1 VPLPPRAQGK
11 EKALTAADPEA
22 LFRDGNR
29 HLEAGDVRQ
38 AEARFR
44 EALRLAPD
52 FAAAWSNLGY
62 LLDQRGEPKEA
73 EACYRRALA
82 LDPLQAQT
90 HLNLGAL
97 LASQNRFPA
106 AEVAYSQALL
116 ADPRATAAWSNLG
129 VLYAC
134 LKREDEAEQCY
145 RQALE
150 LDPDHARARFNLSYL
165 LLRQGRFDEGWAC
178 FEARDWHAPLA
189 APMTRPRWRGEA
201 LAGKSLLILHEGG
214 HGDMIQFSRY
224 VPALKARG
232 AASITLLC
240 HPALKTL
247 FATLEGVDEV
257 VAFDQAF
264 PAEEWDYWIP
274 LLSLPSLAKTRL
286 ETIPAAIP
294 YLRPDAERVA
304 RWSAFLPREGVR
316 VGLIWKG
323 NPRHENDADRSLPAL
338 ELLAPL
344 GTVPGVSFVSLQK
357 GAGESEA
364 ARPPE
369 GLRLVDLGSRMTDF
383 ADAAAIMAGLDLV
396 ISVDTAMAHLAG
408 ALGKPCWLLLPDFKT
423 DWRWLKERTD
433 SPWYP
438 GTLRLFRQKTR
449 GDWTTVIAEA
459 RAALEGLAQQ

>member
-1 VPLPPRAQGK
+1 M
-11 EKALTAADPEA
+11 TAADPES

-29 HLEAGDVRQ
+29 HLEAGDIRH
-38 AEARFR
+38 AEACFR
-44 EALRLAPD
+44 EALRLAPG

-62 LLDQRGEPKEA
+62 LLDQRGEAGEA

-82 LDPLQAQT
+82 LAPLLAQT

-134 LKREDEAEQCY
+134 MKREDEAEQCY

-150 LDPDHARARFNLSYL
+150 LDPGHAKARFNLSYL
-165 LLRQGRFDEGWAC
+165 LLRQGRFGEGWAC

-189 APMTRPRWRGEA
+189 ARMTCPRWQGEP
-201 LAGKSLLILHEGG
+201 LAGKSLLILYEGG

-224 VPALKARG
+224 IPTLKAQG

-247 FATLEGVDEV
+247 LATLEGLDDA
-257 VAFDQAF
+257 VAFDAEP
-264 PAEEWDYWIP
+264 PAKEWDYWVP
-274 LLSLPSLAKTRL
+274 LLSLPYLGKTRL
-286 ETIPAAIP
+286 DAIPAAIP

-304 RWSAFLPREGVR
+304 RWSPLLPQEGMR

-323 NPRHENDADRSLPAL
+323 SPLHENDADRSLPSL
-338 ELLAPL
+338 DLLAPL
-344 GTVPGVSFVSLQK
+344 GSVPGVSFVSLQK

-364 ARPPE
+364 AQPPE
-369 GLRLVDLGSRMTDF
+369 GLRLADLGSRMADF

-423 DWRWLKERTD
+423 DWRWLKERSD

-438 GTLRLFRQKTR
+438 GILRLFRQTRR
-449 GDWTTVIAEA
+449 GDWPTVVAAA
-459 RAALEGLAQQ
+459 RAALDDLARQRALRHPQGRLVQ

>member
-1 VPLPPRAQGK
+1 MLDK
-11 EKALTAADPEA
+11 EKVLTAADPEL

-29 HLEAGDVRQ
+29 HLETGEVHQ
-38 AEARFR
+38 AEACFR
-44 EALRLAPD
+44 QALRLAPD
-52 FAAAWSNLGY
+52 FASACANLGY
-62 LLDQRGEPKEA
+62 LLDQRGEQGEA

-97 LASQNRFPA
+97 LTCQKRFPA
-106 AEVAYSQALL
+106 AEAAYSQALL
-116 ADPRATAAWSNLG
+116 IDPHFTAAWSNLG
-129 VLYAC
+129 VLYAYM
-134 LKREDEAEQCY
+134 KREDQAEQCY

-150 LDPDHARARFNLSYL
+150 LDPDYAKARFNLSYL

-189 APMTRPRWRGEA
+189 ARMTCPRWQGED
-201 LAGKSLLILHEGG
+201 LAGKSILILYEGG
-214 HGDMIQFSRY
+214 HGDMIQFGRY

-240 HPALKTL
+240 HPALKVLFTTL
-247 FATLEGVDEV
+247 DGADEV
-257 VAFDQAF
+257 IPFDQAF
-264 PAEEWDYWIP
+264 PAEKGDYWIP
-274 LLSLPSLAKTRL
+274 LLSLPHLNGTRL
-286 ETIPAAIP
+286 DSIPAAIP
-294 YLRPDAERVA
+294 YLHPDAERVA
-304 RWSAFLPREGVR
+304 RWSPLLPREGMR

-323 NPRHENDADRSLPAL
+323 SPLHENDADRSLPTL
-338 ELLAPL
+338 DLLSSL
-344 GTVPGVSFVSLQK
+344 GTVPGVSYVSLQK
-357 GAGESEA
+357 GTGEDEA
-364 ARPPE
+364 KRPPPAPP
-369 GLRLVDLGSRMTDF
+369 LVDLGSKMEDF

-396 ISVDTAMAHLAG
+396 ISVDSAMAHLAG

-449 GDWTTVIAEA
+449 GDWATVIAEV